1 MIHYGVEQN
10 SLEWYK
16 LRLGI
21 PTASNFDKILTPKKR
36 ERSSQSRH
44 YLFRLVAE
52 WIAGEVLEDEMYQS
66 QWMERGQAKEDGA
79 IAAYEM
85 LAEVETSLG
94 GFFTIDSGLAGA
106 SPDRLVGKEGIV
118 EIKCPLLSKQ
128 VEGALNGIE
137 ADHVCQIQ
145 GQLWVTERRWLDIFS
160 YHPKL
165 VLPPKR
171 VLRDD
176 EFIKDLESAVNLF
189 VEDML
194 RARADLEREHG
205 PFLREGVIAPLDGK
219 DFITEEDLDE
229 ILRMRLNK
237 PP

>member
-1 MIHYGVEQN
+1 MIHHKVEQN
-10 SLEWYK
+10 TLEWHK

-36 ERSSQSRH
+36 ERSSQAKH
-44 YLFRLVAE
+44 YMHRLLAE

-66 QWMERGQAKEDGA
+66 QWMERGQEREDGA
-79 IAAYEM
+79 IGGYES
-85 LAEVETSLG
+85 LTETETEPG
-94 GFFTIDSGLAGA
+94 GFFTLNHGQAGA
-106 SPDRLVGKEGIV
+106 SPDRLAGEDGIV

-137 ADHVCQIQ
+137 ADHLCQIQ
-145 GQLWVTERRWLDIFS
+145 GQMWICQRQWVDVFS

-171 VLRDD
+171 ILRDE
-176 EFIKDLESAVNLF
+176 EFIKDLTFHVESF
-189 VEDML
+189 VEDMI

-205 PFLREGVIAPLDGK
+205 PFLRLGTERAPDPR
-219 DFITEEDLDE
+219 DFITEADLDE
-229 ILRMRLNK
+229 ILRFRNR
-237 PP
+237 